1 MNKRICTVF
10 IAAALAMCVGAQEK
24 TTGKA
29 SRQERTIA
37 LWGHV
42 KNAVTRVGIKDAFI
56 TLMREDSSV
65 VDTMH
70 VFKQWSQGK
79 DDYAYRFDIPA
90 REQKY
95 IIRAEHPDYET
106 TYVDYH
112 VRHIARNTYFD
123 APWHHMK
130 KRSRMT
136 ENVHQLGE
144 VVVKATKVKM
154 AYRGDTIT
162 FNADAF
168 NLPEGSMLDALIRQ
182 MDGVELKDDGR
193 ILVQGEQVDEL
204 MLNGKDFFKGNNRV
218 MLDNLPAYTVKQVQ
232 TYHKSTELSEYL
244 ERNYDKKRFVM
255 DVQLKRE
262 YNQGWLMN
270 AEVAGGSPFLK
281 DIDDRYLARLF
292 GLRYTTN
299 SRLAFYAQT
308 NNINESRRP
317 GGDGDWSPSNQPTG
331 LSEHRLAGADLM
343 IEDRDKRWQEKA
355 NAAVGWQRT
364 TNITQTNAEQFHTDA
379 ASTFN
384 RQTINTRSRNVNA
397 NVTNEFQLKKPF
409 FLYSWSY
416 LQYNDA
422 ESNSLSR
429 AAQFNSDPTRF
440 GTTTTILDSVFAASL
455 SLDLQQALVNSNLQ
469 QSKNDGSNL
478 TLLTN
483 NILNYKL
490 PSGDNMGVDL
500 DASYNRGRSHATSE
514 QQVRYAAT
522 LSQPTTLRRHSSTPS
537 SETNFSIA
545 PNYRIT
551 WLNGLWLNTEYR
563 FLFRERNNTND
574 VFLADTLDLQNAY
587 DRTHRRVENRLAVT
601 PGYTYEKDGKYFQ
614 VYYQMHFYNV
624 NEQLDYRSAYADT
637 SLVQHCW
644 TMSPELH
651 LQWAKDNWARSF
663 DLFYGIE
670 FQTPDLFQKVDIL
683 NNENPL
689 VRRYGNPDLRGATNH
704 RMQFGLNRNWREQR
718 ISHRIGGGLRFFRHQ
733 VSQGQT
739 YDPAT
744 GITTYRPENVEGN
757 WQTYF
762 FDFFNMPLDKPRR
775 LTLNN
780 YLHGDYTR
788 NVDIAATV
796 SDGFSVGSLTH
807 VNNYYL
813 ENRLTLSYTIGNLT
827 LGLPTY
833 VEYRHTDNREATIT
847 PINAVNF
854 QYGLTA
860 NYNFKRDAGSSPKGE
875 AGRGLPRWLQ
885 GFSLATDLKMY
896 SRRGYGD
903 SSLNRNDLVWNASI
917 SRSFPNPFGKRAAG
931 TLVARLEGFDI
942 LHQLSSTSIFINGQ
956 GRTETTHN
964 TLPRYVMLHLTYS
977 WQKMPKKR

>member
-1 MNKRICTVF
+1 MTKRFSTVF
-10 IAAALAMCVGAQEK
+10 IAAALAIYVGAQAQVKEK
-24 TTGKA
+24 KG
-29 SRQERTIA
+29 RTIA

-42 KNAVTRVGIKDAFI
+42 KNSVTRIGIKDAFI
-56 TLMREDSSV
+56 TLMREDSTV

-79 DDYAYRFDIPA
+79 DDYAYRFNIPA
-90 REQKY
+90 HEQKY
-95 IIRAEHPDYET
+95 IIKAEHPDYET
-106 TYVDYH
+106 TYVNYH

-123 APWHHMK
+123 APWHLMK

-136 ENVHQLGE
+136 EDMHQLGE
-144 VVVKATKVKM
+144 VVVKATKVKLF
-154 AYRGDTIT
+154 YRGDTIT

-168 NLPEGSMLDALIRQ
+168 NMPEGSMLDALIRQ
-182 MDGVELKDDGR
+182 MPGVELKDDGR

-218 MLDNLPAYTVKQVQ
+218 MLDNLPAYTVQKVQ

-255 DVQLKRE
+255 DVQLKKE
-262 YNQGWLMN
+262 YNQGWMAN
-270 AEVAGGSPFLK
+270 MEVAGGSPFLK
-281 DIDDRYLARLF
+281 DIDNRYLARLF
-292 GLRYTTN
+292 GLRYTDN

-308 NNINESRRP
+308 NNVNESRRP
-317 GGDGDWSPSNQPTG
+317 GGDGDWSPSNQPTS
-331 LSEHRLAGADLM
+331 LSEHRLAGADLL

-355 NAAVGWQRT
+355 NAAIGWQRT

-379 ASTFN
+379 ASTFS
-384 RQTINTRSRNVNA
+384 RQTNDDRSRNVSA

-416 LQYNDA
+416 LQYNDTK
-422 ESNSLSR
+422 SNSISR
-429 AAQFNSDPTRF
+429 SAQFNSDPARF
-440 GTTTTILDSVFAASL
+440 GSTPTILDSVFASSL
-455 SLDLQQALVNSNLQ
+455 STDIQQALVNSSLQ
-469 QSKNDGSNL
+469 QSKSDGSNL
-478 TLLTN
+478 NLVTN

-490 PSGDNMGVDL
+490 ASGDNMGMDL
-500 DASYNRGRSHATSE
+500 DASYNRAHSHSLSQ

-522 LSQPTTLRRHSSTPS
+522 SSQPTETLNRHFSTPS

-574 VFLADTLDLQNAY
+574 VFLADTVDLQNAY
-587 DRTHRRVENRLAVT
+587 DRTHRRVENRLAIT
-601 PGYTYEKDGKYFQ
+601 PGYTYEQNGKYFQ

-624 NEQLDYRSAYADT
+624 NEKLNYRSAYADT
-637 SLVQHCW
+637 ALVQHCW

-651 LQWAKDNWARSF
+651 LNWATDNWARSF

-670 FQTPDLFQKVDIL
+670 FQTPDLFQKVNIL

-689 VRRYGNPDLRGATNH
+689 VRRYGNPNLRGATNH
-704 RMQFGLNRNWREQR
+704 RMQFGLNRNWREKR

-739 YDPAT
+739 YDRAT

-762 FDFFNMPLDKPRR
+762 FDFHSMPLDKKKQ
-775 LTLNN
+775 LMLDN
-780 YLHGDYTR
+780 YMHGDYTR
-788 NVDIAATV
+788 NVDINNGL
-796 SDGFSVGSLTH
+796 SH

-813 ENRLTLSYTIGNLT
+813 ENRLTLNYTIGNLT

-833 VEYRHTDNREATIT
+833 IEYRHTDNKEGTIT
-847 PINAVNF
+847 PINAVNY

-860 NYNFKRDAGSSPKGE
+860 NYNVKRDAESHAPH
-875 AGRGLPRWLQ
+875 WLQ
-885 GFSLATDLKMY
+885 GLGIATDLKMY

-903 SSLNRNDLVWNASI
+903 ESMNRNDLVWNASI
-917 SRSFPNPFGKRAAG
+917 SRSFPNPFGKKAAG

-942 LHQLSSTSIFINGQ
+942 LHQLSSTYLFINGQ
-956 GRTETTHN
+956 GRIETIRN
-964 TLPRYVMLHLTYS
+964 TLPRYVMFHLTYNWS
-977 WQKMPKKR
+977 KTPKKK

>member
-1 MNKRICTVF
+1 MTKRISFVF
-10 IAAALAMCVGAQEK
+10 IVVALAISVGGQAQVKEK
-24 TTGKA
+24 K
-29 SRQERTIA
+29 ERTIA

-42 KNAVTRVGIKDAFI
+42 KNSVTRIGIKDAFV
-56 TLMREDSSV
+56 TLMRADSTI

-90 REQKY
+90 REQHY

-106 TYVDYH
+106 TYVNYH

-123 APWHHMK
+123 APWHNMK

-136 ENVHQLGE
+136 EDTHQLGE
-144 VVVKATKVKM
+144 VVVRATKVKLF
-154 AYRGDTIT
+154 YRGDTIT

-182 MDGVELKDDGR
+182 MPGVELKDDGR

-218 MLDNLPAYTVKQVQ
+218 MLDNLPAYTVQKVQ

-244 ERNYDKKRFVM
+244 ERNYEKKRFVM

-262 YNQGWLMN
+262 YNQGWLAN
-270 AEVAGGSPFLK
+270 IEVAGGSPFKK
-281 DIDDRYLARLF
+281 DIDDRYLARF
-292 GLRYTTN
+292 FAMRYTDN
-299 SRLAFYAQT
+299 SRLALYGST
-308 NNINESRRP
+308 NNINETRRP
-317 GGDGDWSPSNQPTG
+317 GGDGDWSPSNSPEG
-331 LSEHRLAGADLM
+331 LREHRTAGADLL
-343 IEDRDKRWQEKA
+343 IEDREKRWQEKA
-355 NAAVGWQRT
+355 NAAIGWQQT
-364 TNITQTNAEQFHTDA
+364 TNETQTNAEQFHTDA
-379 ASTFN
+379 PSTFSRQMNNARN
-384 RQTINTRSRNVNA
+384 RDLSV

-409 FLYSWSY
+409 FLFSWSY
-416 LQYNDA
+416 LQYNNTDN
-422 ESNSLSR
+422 NSLSR
-429 AAQFNSDPTRF
+429 SAQFRDDPAHF
-440 GTTTTILDSVFAASL
+440 GSTTTILDSVFASSL
-455 SLDLQQALVNSNLQ
+455 STDMQQKLVNSNLQ
-469 QSKNDGSNL
+469 QSKSDGNNL

-490 PSGDNMGVDL
+490 ASGDNMGIEI
-500 DASYNRGRSHATSE
+500 DASYERGHNNSTSE
-514 QQVRYAAT
+514 QQLRYQLTPT
-522 LSQPTTLRRHSSTPS
+522 LNSILNRHSSTPS
-537 SETNFSIA
+537 SETDFAFA

-587 DRTHRRVENRLAVT
+587 NRTHRRLENRLAIT
-601 PGYTYEKDGKYFQ
+601 PGYTYEQDGKYFQ
-614 VYYQMHFYNV
+614 IYYQMHFFNV
-624 NEQLDYRSAYADT
+624 NERLNYSSAYADT
-637 SLVQHCW
+637 SIVQHCW

-651 LQWAKDNWARSF
+651 IEWAADNYARSLDF
-663 DLFYGIE
+663 FYGIE
-670 FQTPDLFQKVDIL
+670 FQTPDLFQQVNIL

-704 RMQFGLNRNWREQR
+704 RMQFGLNRNWREKR

-739 YDPAT
+739 YDPTT

-762 FDFFNMPLDKPRR
+762 FDFHSMPLDKKRQ
-775 LTLNN
+775 LMLDN
-780 YLHGDYTR
+780 YMHGDYTR
-788 NVDIAATV
+788 NVDINNGL
-796 SDGFSVGSLTH
+796 SH

-813 ENRLTLSYTIGNLT
+813 ENRLTFNYTIGNLT

-833 VEYRHTDNREATIT
+833 IEYRHTDNKEGTIT

-860 NYNFKRDAGSSPKGE
+860 NYNVKRETESHA
-875 AGRGLPRWLQ
+875 PRWLQ
-885 GFSLATDLKMY
+885 GFGIATDIKMY

-903 SSLNRNDLVWNASI
+903 ESMNRNDLVWNASL
-917 SRSFPNPFGKRAAG
+917 SRSFLNPFGKRAAG

-942 LHQLSSTSIFINGQ
+942 LHQLSSTYLFINGQ
-956 GRTETTHN
+956 GRTETIRN
-964 TLPRYVMLHLTYS
+964 TLPRYVMLHLTYN
-977 WQKMPKKR
+977 WQKVPKKNE

>member
-1 MNKRICTVF
+1 MTKRISTSL
-10 IAAALAMCVGAQEK
+10 IAVLLIMSAEAQQK
-24 TTGKA
+24 
-29 SRQERTIA
+29 ERTIA

-42 KNAVTRVGIKDAFI
+42 KNSVTRVGIKDAFV
-56 TLMREDSSV
+56 TLMREDSTV

-79 DDYAYRFDIPA
+79 DDYAYRFNIPA
-90 REQKY
+90 REQQY
-95 IIRAEHPDYET
+95 IIRAEHPDYVT
-106 TYVDYH
+106 TYVNYH

-136 ENVHQLGE
+136 DDVHQLGE
-144 VVVKATKVKM
+144 VVVRATKVKM
-154 AYRGDTIT
+154 VYRGDTIT

-168 NLPEGSMLDALIRQ
+168 NLPEGSMLDALVRQ
-182 MDGVELKDDGR
+182 MPGVELKDDGR

-218 MLDNLPAYTVKQVQ
+218 MLDNLPAYTVQKVQ

-262 YNQGWLMN
+262 YNEGWLAN
-270 AEVAGGSPFLK
+270 AEVAGGSPFEK
-281 DIDDRYLARLF
+281 NIDDRYLARLF
-292 GLRYTTN
+292 GLRYTNN
-299 SRLAFYAQT
+299 SRLAIYGLT
-308 NNINESRRP
+308 NNVNESRRP
-317 GGDGDWSPSNQPTG
+317 GGDGDWSPSNAPEG
-331 LSEHRLAGADLM
+331 LQEHRTAGADLL
-343 IEDRDKRWQEKA
+343 IEDCDKRWQEKA
-355 NAAVGWQRT
+355 NAAIGWQRT
-364 TNITQTNAEQFHTDA
+364 TNETQTNAEQFHTDVP
-379 ASTFN
+379 STFN
-384 RQTINTRSRNVNA
+384 RQTNNTRNRNVSA

-416 LQYNDA
+416 LQYNDT
-422 ESNSLSR
+422 ENNSLSR
-429 AAQFNSDPTRF
+429 SAQFRNDPARF
-440 GTTTTILDSVFAASL
+440 GATPTILDSVFASSL
-455 SLDLQQALVNSNLQ
+455 STDMQQALVNSNLQ
-469 QSKNDGSNL
+469 QSKSDGNDL
-478 TLLTN
+478 LLLTN

-490 PSGDNMGVDL
+490 ASGDNMGVDL
-500 DASYNRGRSHATSE
+500 DASYNRGRSNSTSE
-514 QQVRYAAT
+514 QQIRYAAT
-522 LSQPTTLRRHSSTPS
+522 LPQPTTLNRRSSTPS

-587 DRTHRRVENRLAVT
+587 DRTHRRLENRLAIT
-601 PGYTYEKDGKYFQ
+601 PGYTYEQDGKYFQ

-624 NEQLDYRSAYADT
+624 NERLEYRSAYVDT

-651 LQWAKDNWARSF
+651 LQWAADNWARSF

-670 FQTPDLFQKVDIL
+670 FQTPDLFQQVNIL

-704 RMQFGLNRNWREQR
+704 RIQFGLNRNWREKR

-739 YDPAT
+739 YDQTT

-762 FDFFNMPLDKPRR
+762 FDFFGMPLDKQRR
-775 LTLNN
+775 LMLDN

-788 NVDIAATV
+788 NVDINRSSSARLLPEGRKNGL
-796 SDGFSVGSLTH
+796 SH

-813 ENRLTLSYTIGNLT
+813 ENRLTLNYTIGNLT

-833 VEYRHTDNREATIT
+833 IEYRHTDNREGTIT

-860 NYNFKRDAGSSPKGE
+860 NYNVKRDTESHA
-875 AGRGLPRWLQ
+875 PRWLQ
-885 GFSLATDLKMY
+885 GFGLATDLKMY

-903 SSLNRNDLVWNASI
+903 ESMNRNDLVWNASL

-931 TLVARLEGFDI
+931 SLVARLEGFDI
-942 LHQLSSTSIFINGQ
+942 LHQLSSTFLFINGQ
-956 GRTETTHN
+956 GRTETIRN
-964 TLPRYVMLHLTYS
+964 TLPRYVMLHLTYN
-977 WQKMPKKR
+977 WQKMPKKNSLRD

>member
-1 MNKRICTVF
+1 MKMNKRTLF
-10 IAAALAMCVGAQEK
+10 ILFTALIATTAGAQEK
-24 TTGKA
+24 K
-29 SRQERTIA
+29 QKERTIA

-42 KNAVTRVGIKDAFI
+42 KNSVTRIGIKDAFV
-56 TLMREDSSV
+56 TLMREDSTV

-90 REQKY
+90 REQQY
-95 IIRAEHPDYET
+95 IIKAEHPDYET
-106 TYVDYH
+106 TYVNYH

-123 APWHHMK
+123 APWHNMK

-136 ENVHQLGE
+136 EDTHQLGE
-144 VVVKATKVKM
+144 VIVKATKVKLF
-154 AYRGDTIT
+154 YRGDTIT

-182 MDGVELKDDGR
+182 MPGVELKDDGR
-193 ILVQGEQVDEL
+193 ILVQGEPVDEL
-204 MLNGKDFFKGNNRV
+204 MLNGKDFFKDNNRV
-218 MLDNLPAYTVKQVQ
+218 MLDNLPAYTVQKVQ

-262 YNQGWLMN
+262 YNQGWLAN
-270 AEVAGGSPFLK
+270 VEVAGGSPFLK
-281 DIDDRYLARLF
+281 DVDDRYLARF
-292 GLRYTTN
+292 FALRYTDN
-299 SRLAFYAQT
+299 SRLALYGST
-308 NNINESRRP
+308 NNVNETRRP
-317 GGDGDWSPSNQPTG
+317 GGNGDWSPSNSPEG
-331 LSEHRLAGADLM
+331 LRIHRTAGADLL
-343 IEDRDKRWQEKA
+343 IEDLEKRWQEKA

-364 TNITQTNAEQFHTDA
+364 TNETQTNAEQFHTDA
-379 ASTFN
+379 ASTFS
-384 RQTINTRSRNVNA
+384 RQMNNSRSRNISA
-397 NVTNEFQLKKPF
+397 NITNEFQLKKPF
-409 FLYSWSY
+409 YLFSWSY
-416 LQYNDA
+416 LQYNDT
-422 ESNSLSR
+422 ESNSLNRS
-429 AAQFNSDPTRF
+429 AQFGSDPARF
-440 GTTTTILDSVFAASL
+440 GNTNTILDSVFASSL
-455 SLDLQQALVNSNLQ
+455 STDLQQALVNSNLQ
-469 QSKNDGSNL
+469 QSKSDGNNL

-490 PSGDNMGVDL
+490 ASGDNMGVDL
-500 DASYNRGRSHATSE
+500 DASYNRGRNHGTS
-514 QQVRYAAT
+514 QQLVRYAAAVPQSPVT
-522 LSQPTTLRRHSSTPS
+522 LNRRSSTPS

-551 WLNGLWLNTEYR
+551 WPGGLWLNTEYR

-574 VFLADTLDLQNAY
+574 VFLADTVDLKNAY
-587 DRTHRRVENRLAVT
+587 DRTHRRLENRLAVT
-601 PGYTYEKDGKYFQ
+601 PGYTYEQDGKYFQ

-624 NEQLDYRSAYADT
+624 NEKLDYRSAYADT
-637 SLVQHCW
+637 SIVQHCW

-651 LQWAKDNWARSF
+651 LQWATDNWARSF

-670 FQTPDLFQKVDIL
+670 FQTPDLFQQVNIL
-683 NNENPL
+683 NDENPL

-704 RMQFGLNRNWREQR
+704 RMQFGLNRNWREKR

-739 YDPAT
+739 YDPTT

-762 FDFFNMPLDKPRR
+762 FDFHSMPLDKKRQ
-775 LTLNN
+775 LMLDN

-796 SDGFSVGSLTH
+796 SDGSPVGSLTH

-813 ENRLTLSYTIGNLT
+813 ENRLTLNYTLGNLT

-833 VEYRHTDNREATIT
+833 VEYRHTDNREGTIT

-860 NYNFKRDAGSSPKGE
+860 NYNFKRTDDASPQSG
-875 AGRGLPRWLQ
+875 GLRGALQ
-885 GFSLATDLKMY
+885 GLGLATDIKMY

-903 SSLNRNDLVWNASI
+903 RSMNSNDLVWNASI

-942 LHQLSSTSIFINGQ
+942 LHQLSSTSIVINGQ
-956 GRTETTHN
+956 GRTETIRN
-964 TLPRYVMLHLTYS
+964 TLPRYVMLHLTYN
-977 WQKMPKKR
+977 WQKVPKKK